1 MKASPQLLIGQSL
14 IFIYHVDMA
23 AEQRVRVSKKHFFGP
38 PNTGEQAKN
47 LHAEPQRLTL
57 SCRVTYA
64 WSEGV
69 DWYNRG
75 IVILLRKT
83 KT

>member
-1 MKASPQLLIGQSL
+1 MKASPQLIGQSL
-14 IFIYHVDMA
+14 IFICHVDSS
-23 AEQRVRVSKKHFFGP
+23 AEQWVRVPKKTVFWA
-38 PNTGEQAKN
+38 PNKGEQAKN
-47 LHAEPQRLTL
+47 LYAEPQILTL

-64 WSEGV
+64 WSERV
-69 DWYNRG
+69 NWYNRG